1 MIRPATLAD
10 VEAIWRISEFEARRY
25 INLKQDTKK
34 IRDGIVQAISSARH
48 FCWVSVDMQN
58 QVQGALIGLT
68 SNNLWAQRKNCIVAL
83 WACVIEGDGAKLL
96 REFKRWV
103 QSRRAIRVAGLV
115 PDSDHIDQR
124 AYLIAERLGFRKCGG
139 AYLLYN

>member
-96 REFKRWV
+96 REV
-103 QSRRAIRVAGLV
+103 V
-115 PDSDHIDQR
+115 
-124 AYLIAERLGFRKCGG
+124 
-139 AYLLYN
+139 